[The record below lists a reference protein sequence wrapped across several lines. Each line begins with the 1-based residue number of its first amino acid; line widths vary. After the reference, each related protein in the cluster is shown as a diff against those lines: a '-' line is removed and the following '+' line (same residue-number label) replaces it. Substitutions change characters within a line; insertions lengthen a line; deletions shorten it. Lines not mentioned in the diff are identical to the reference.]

1 MRPKRQGYKARSQ
14 ERKGDNR
21 DRERLRQQR
30 QGARDR
36 DRVQRERRS
45 IHCGYISPQGI
56 TF

>member
-45 IHCGYISPQGI
+45 IHCAYISPQGI